1 MLQVFE
7 AYVPALIADEE
18 VGGTE
23 SSWKM
28 EGGGRQVEVSA
39 KMVRELEDVLAVRS
53 EKRERQR
60 EERRHRRRE
69 KRKEL
74 EKLRENSDQTP
85 ATKKEQDKNQSLTLA
100 ADLGCSTALN
110 SESLQLESLKEME
123 LPNIQAQ
130 TAEPEEHM
138 YKDIAAAEHSKSIV
152 TREDQAH
159 SLELHD
165 PITTS
170 DVSQLAA
177 RVAAIAAAHRGTA
190 QTEETYGSDSS
201 HSE

>member
-7 AYVPALIADEE
+7 AYVPALVADEE

-23 SSWKM
+23 SSWKV

-69 KRKEL
+69 KRTEL

-85 ATKKEQDKNQSLTLA
+85 ATKKEQEENQSLTLA
-100 ADLGCSTALN
+100 MDNAALN
-110 SESLQLESLKEME
+110 SGSLQLDSLKEME
-123 LPNIQAQ
+123 LPTIQAH
-130 TAEPEEHM
+130 TAESEEH
-138 YKDIAAAEHSKSIV
+138 KDIAAAEHSKSIV
-152 TREDQAH
+152 MREDQAH
-159 SLELHD
+159 SLESHD
-165 PITTS
+165 SITTS
-170 DVSQLAA
+170 SVHVSQLAA
-177 RVAAIAAAHRGTA
+177 RVAAIAAAHRGTT